1 MTIETGHYDTHYAA
15 FTSPLFAAIRRE
27 TFGED
32 IGQMSWVTIEEHD
45 RFLTWLALSPGDRVY
60 EPACGT
66 GGPSLR
72 LAQRTGCMVRGID
85 RHAAA
90 IALARS
96 RAEDEG
102 LQRRVVFEC
111 ADASHRLDEPDRS
124 FDGVICLDAINHFPD
139 RHAVLCEWARLLKP
153 GGRLVY
159 TDPVV
164 VTGPLS
170 KDEVLVRASIAF
182 FLFLPPGMNERFL
195 EAAGF
200 DLVAMHDETENVATI
215 ASRWRAARQRHEAE
229 LRRAVGDAA
238 FEREQQ
244 FFEVAHRVAAERRL
258 SRFAFHAVRSERAP
272 RTRVSRG

>member
-1 MTIETGHYDTHYAA
+1 MMIETGHYDTYYRA
-15 FTSPLFAAIRRE
+15 FTTPLFAAIRRE

-32 IGQMSWVTIEEHD
+32 IGQMSWVTTEEHD
-45 RFLTWLALSPGDRVY
+45 RFISWLALSPGDRVL

-66 GGPSLR
+66 GGPTLR
-72 LAQRTGCMVRGID
+72 LAQRTGCFVRGLD

-90 IALARS
+90 IALAIR
-96 RAEDEG
+96 RAEEEG
-102 LQRRVVFEC
+102 LQKRVTFEC
-111 ADASHRLDEPDRS
+111 ADASARLDEPDRGY
-124 FDGVICLDAINHFPD
+124 DGVICLDAVNHFPD
-139 RHAVLCEWARLLKP
+139 RYAVLSEWARLLKP

-182 FLFLPPGMNERFL
+182 FLFLPPGMNERLL

-200 DLVAMHDETENVATI
+200 DLIAMHDQTENVATI
-215 ASRWRAARQRHEAE
+215 ASRWRAARQRREAE
-229 LRRAVGDAA
+229 LRKTLGDEA

-244 FFEVAHRVAAERRL
+244 FFEVAQRVAAERRL

-272 RTRVSRG
+272 RPRGPRA

>member
-1 MTIETGHYDTHYAA
+1 MTIETGHYDRHYDA

-32 IGQMSWVTIEEHD
+32 IGQMSWVTLEEHD
-45 RFLTWLALSPGDRVY
+45 RFITWLAVTPGDRVY

-72 LAQRTGCMVRGID
+72 LAQRTGSMVRGVD
-85 RHAAA
+85 SNPAA

-111 ADASHRLDEPDRS
+111 ADASKRLDEADRS
-124 FDGVICLDAINHFPD
+124 FDAVICLDAINHFPD

-164 VTGPLS
+164 VTGSLS

-182 FLFLPPGMNERFL
+182 FLFHPPGMNERLL

-200 DLVAMHDETENVATI
+200 DLVAVHDETENVATI
-215 ASRWRAARQRHEAE
+215 ASRWRAARQRREVE
-229 LRRAVGDAA
+229 LRRALGDEA

-258 SRFAFHAVRSERAP
+258 SRFAFHAVRSARAP
-272 RTRVSRG
+272 RPRASRA

>member
-1 MTIETGHYDTHYAA
+1 MTIETGHYDIHYAA

-27 TFGED
+27 TYGED

-45 RFLTWLALSPGDRVY
+45 RFITWLALSPGHRVY

-72 LAQRTGCMVRGID
+72 LAQRTGCSVRGVD

-102 LQRRVVFEC
+102 LLNRVSFDR
-111 ADASHRLDEPDRS
+111 ADASARLDEPDRAY
-124 FDGVICLDAINHFPD
+124 DGVICLDAVNHFPD
-139 RHAVLCEWARLLKP
+139 RYTVLCEWARILKP

-182 FLFLPPGMNERFL
+182 FLFLPPGMNERL
-195 EAAGF
+195 LQAAGF
-200 DLVAMHDETENVATI
+200 DLVAAHDHTENVATI
-215 ASRWRAARQRHEAE
+215 ASRWRAARQRREAE
-229 LRRAVGDAA
+229 LRRTLGDEA

-244 FFEVAHRVAAERRL
+244 FFEVAQRVAVERRL

-272 RTRVSRG
+272 RPRAGRA